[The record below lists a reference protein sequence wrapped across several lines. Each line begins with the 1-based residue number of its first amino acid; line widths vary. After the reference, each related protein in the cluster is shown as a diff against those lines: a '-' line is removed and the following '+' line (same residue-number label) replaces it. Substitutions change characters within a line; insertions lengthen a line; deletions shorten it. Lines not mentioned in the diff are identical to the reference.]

1 VQVVRQEEEEEEEEE
16 KEEEEEEEVV
26 EEEEEDRQSDILSN
40 LGGSQFDTMDIDN
53 KEEEEVLVSCTRSGF
68 IRR

>member
-1 VQVVRQEEEEEEEEE
+1 VQVARQEEEE
-16 KEEEEEEEVV
+16 EEEEEEEVV

-40 LGGSQFDTMDIDN
+40 LGRSQFDTMDIDN
-53 KEEEEVLVSCTRSGF
+53 EEEEEVLVSRTRSGF